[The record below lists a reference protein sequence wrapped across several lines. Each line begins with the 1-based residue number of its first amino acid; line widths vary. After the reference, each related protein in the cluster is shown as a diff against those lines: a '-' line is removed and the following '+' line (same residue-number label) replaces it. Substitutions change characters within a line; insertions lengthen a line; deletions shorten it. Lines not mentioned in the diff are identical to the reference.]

1 MPVYLKSDAKFIKN
15 KNTYGKEN
23 HTLRKPLNVRRLDR
37 NLTNILNSE
46 CQVTVKDQIVKP
58 IKIQRCES

>member
-1 MPVYLKSDAKFIKN
+1 MKN

-23 HTLRKPLNVRRLDR
+23 YTLRKPLNVRRLDW